1 MIWDQSQV
9 IALSPPGPGKGPG
22 TLSKDLNVV
31 KLVVGLGNPGP
42 QYART
47 RHNLGFMCVDKLAQ
61 SRGLRFDRKQAESLV
76 AMGQIDHEPVVLAKP
91 QTFMNQSGKAVAALV
106 RRHGV
111 ALRDLLVVYDDLDLP
126 LGTLRLR
133 ERGSPGTHNGM
144 RSVVESL
151 GSRDFPRLRLGI
163 GPLPP
168 GVDPVDFVLSPFRPE
183 EQAVVQ
189 QAIDLAADAIAT
201 WILEGPVVAMNRYNV
216 RVSGR
221 DAAAEA
227 PTRRCEDL
235 ASS

>member
-1 MIWDQSQV
+1 M
-9 IALSPPGPGKGPG
+9 
-22 TLSKDLNVV
+22 V

-47 RHNLGFMCVDKLAQ
+47 RHNLGFMVVDRLAQ
-61 SRGLRFDRKQAESLV
+61 VRGLHFDRKQSESLV
-76 AMGQIDHEPVVLAKP
+76 AVGQIDHEPVVLAKP
-91 QTFMNQSGKAVAALV
+91 QTFMNQSGRAVAALV
-106 RRHGV
+106 RRYHV

-151 GSRDFPRLRLGI
+151 CTREFPRLRLGI

-168 GVDPVDFVLSPFRPE
+168 GVDPVDYVLSPFRPE
-183 EQAVVQ
+183 EQAIIQ
-189 QAIDLAADAIAT
+189 QAIDLATDAVAT

-216 RVSGR
+216 TAGGR
-221 DAAAEA
+221 PQAVEAA
-227 PTRRCEDL
+227 TKRCED
-235 ASS
+235 ASAHSPPSHLE